1 MSDEALLL
9 DVGNTRVKWGLFA
22 NGRITRTGSVERLRL
37 KESGF
42 GLLTT
47 KLPRRLNGV
56 VISNVTGAAFSARLS
71 GVFSLYCDS
80 NIHFVQS
87 ERETLGLKSSYAQPR
102 KLGVDRWMAMLGAR
116 SEVKGSFCSIDAGT
130 AVTIDVVDGSGA
142 HLGGQIM
149 PGLALMN
156 RALERDTGKITLF
169 SRLPRRSG
177 KNLPTLG
184 KSTRTAVSI
193 GTLNAV
199 CGAVERTLR
208 KMREERLRP
217 KIILTGGD
225 APYLLKQLDG
235 DLIHRPHLVLQGLAL
250 IWQDRL

>member
-9 DVGNTRVKWGLFA
+9 DVGNTRIKWGLFA
-22 NGRITRTGSVERLRL
+22 VGRITRTGSIERLRL
-37 KESGF
+37 KES

-56 VISNVTGAAFSARLS
+56 VISNVAGTAFSARLS
-71 GVFSLYCDS
+71 GVLSLYCDS
-80 NIHFVQS
+80 NIHFAQS
-87 ERETLGLKSSYAQPR
+87 ERETLGLKNAYAQPR

-116 SEVKGSFCSIDAGT
+116 SEVKGSFCLVDAGT
-130 AVTIDVVDGSGA
+130 AVTIDVVDGNGT
-142 HLGGQIM
+142 HLGGQIL

-156 RALERDTGKITLF
+156 QALERNTGKIAL
-169 SRLPRRSG
+169 SPRLPRRPG

-199 CGAVERTLR
+199 CGAVERSLR
-208 KMREERLRP
+208 KMRVERLRP

-235 DLIHRPHLVLQGLAL
+235 DIVHRPHLVLQGLAS